1 MKERLKFIR
10 RSVALTLILALC
22 LAAAP
27 AALAESFAAY
37 VSASSA
43 SVWSDAKQ
51 SKRVGSLEQY
61 SVVTVVKWQGDVA
74 AVLYYGNPGYMRVRD
89 LHRVDDGC
97 PEAAVA
103 EKTKV
108 YLEPKTSS
116 PSLSVSKGTKV
127 RLVKA
132 FDSGW
137 AMIEKDG
144 VGAYIQVSA
153 LASISETPVLTA
165 TPAPTATPSTEN
177 AISGTVTADKVKV
190 YKEADT
196 SSKYLGT
203 LGKGTQVNVLK
214 YNGSWAYIE
223 LNGNYG
229 YCALSALT
237 RTDELN
243 KATPT
248 PTAAPT
254 ATPSIENAVPGTVTA
269 DKVKVYASASAS
281 SKYLGTIGRGTQV
294 NVLKWK
300 GGWAYI
306 ELNGNYGYC
315 ALSAL
320 TRTDELNKAT
330 PTPTA
335 APTATPSIENAVPGT
350 VTVSKVKVYAQAS
363 ASSKYLGTIG
373 RGTQVNVLKWSGGW
387 AYIELNGNYGYCA
400 LSALTRTDEL
410 NTPAPTVEPTL
421 TPSATPTATPSI
433 ENAVPG
439 TVTVSKVKVYAQ
451 ASASSKYLGTIGRGT
466 QVNVLK
472 WSGGW
477 AYIELNGNY
486 GYCALSALT
495 RTDELNT
502 PTPTPS
508 IENAVAGTVTADK
521 VKVYAQASASSKYL
535 GTLGRGTQ
543 VNVLKWSGGWAY
555 IELNGNY
562 GYCKLSALTPTSN
575 LATPAPTATPNPADI
590 VPAVVTASKVKVYA
604 SANASSKYL
613 GTLGKGTQVNVIAW
627 KNGWAYIE
635 LNGNYGYCALSALTR
650 ADAMLTPTPVPDET
664 GSIAAVVTADK
675 ADVYSGMDG
684 SIKLLGTLKK
694 GTQVTVLQYWSAKD
708 AAYIELDGSRGYC
721 KLSALTRADA
731 LATPTPKPDGSGDI
745 PAVVMADSVKVYSG
759 IGDTAQYLGTLSKG
773 ALVTVK
779 QYWSSLDVAL
789 IQMNSNTGY
798 CKLSALTTASL
809 SSGSKGE
816 LVTRVQQQLYSLGY
830 FIKTS
835 SVDGDFGSTT
845 VKAVKLFQKA
855 NGLSETGNVDASTLS
870 RMFGGSAVRLPSG
883 TAAADYV
890 AAPNVVPGNQQNNST
905 TISSTLASGQ
915 STYSSGMSKAQ
926 KLEYVIYVA
935 QNQLGKPYVY
945 AANGPS
951 SYDCTGFTKYCFKQI
966 GVNLQRTALNQGYDE
981 TYTKISSIS
990 DLRRGDLVYLNTV
1003 ADADLSDHAGIY
1015 LGAGYFIHASS
1026 GQHKVVIS
1034 TLASGYYNRVFSW
1047 GRRVFD

>member
-116 PSLSVSKGTKV
+116 PSLNVSKGTKV

-153 LASISETPVLTA
+153 LAYISETPVLTA

-229 YCALSALT
+229 YCAVSALT
-237 RTDELN
+237 RTDEMN

-294 NVLKWK
+294 NVLKWS

-320 TRTDELNKAT
+320 TRTDELNT
-330 PTPTA
+330 PTP

-410 NTPAPTVEPTL
+410 NTPTPTVEPTL

-521 VKVYAQASASSKYL
+521 VKVYASANASSKYL

-635 LNGNYGYCALSALTR
+635 LNGNYGYCTLSALTR
-650 ADAMLTPTPVPDET
+650 TDAMPTPTPVPDET

>member
-22 LAAAP
+22 LVAAP

-51 SKRVGSLEQY
+51 SKRAGSLEQY

-153 LASISETPVLTA
+153 LAYISETPVLTA

-229 YCALSALT
+229 YCAVSALT

-243 KATPT
+243 KTTPT

-320 TRTDELNKAT
+320 TRTDELN
-330 PTPTA
+330 
-335 APTATPSIENAVPGT
+335 
-350 VTVSKVKVYAQAS
+350 
-363 ASSKYLGTIG
+363 
-373 RGTQVNVLKWSGGW
+373 
-387 AYIELNGNYGYCA
+387 
-400 LSALTRTDEL
+400 
-410 NTPAPTVEPTL
+410 TPAPTVEPTL
-421 TPSATPTATPSI
+421 MPSATPTATPSI

-521 VKVYAQASASSKYL
+521 VKVYASANASSKYL

-650 ADAMLTPTPVPDET
+650 TDAMPTPTPVPDET

-951 SYDCTGFTKYCFKQI
+951 SYDCTGFTKYCFRQI

>member
-1 MKERLKFIR
+1 MRERLKFIR

-22 LAAAP
+22 LAVAP
-27 AALAESFAAY
+27 VALAESFAAY

-97 PEAAVA
+97 PEVAVV

-153 LASISETPVLTA
+153 LAYISETPVLTA

-214 YNGSWAYIE
+214 YNGS
-223 LNGNYG
+223 
-229 YCALSALT
+229 
-237 RTDELN
+237 
-243 KATPT
+243 
-248 PTAAPT
+248 
-254 ATPSIENAVPGTVTA
+254 
-269 DKVKVYASASAS
+269 
-281 SKYLGTIGRGTQV
+281 
-294 NVLKWK
+294 
-300 GGWAYI
+300 
-306 ELNGNYGYC
+306 
-315 ALSAL
+315 
-320 TRTDELNKAT
+320 
-330 PTPTA
+330 
-335 APTATPSIENAVPGT
+335 
-350 VTVSKVKVYAQAS
+350 
-363 ASSKYLGTIG
+363 
-373 RGTQVNVLKWSGGW
+373 
-387 AYIELNGNYGYCA
+387 
-400 LSALTRTDEL
+400 
-410 NTPAPTVEPTL
+410 
-421 TPSATPTATPSI
+421 
-433 ENAVPG
+433 
-439 TVTVSKVKVYAQ
+439 
-451 ASASSKYLGTIGRGT
+451 
-466 QVNVLK
+466 
-472 WSGGW
+472 
-477 AYIELNGNY
+477 
-486 GYCALSALT
+486 
-495 RTDELNT
+495 
-502 PTPTPS
+502 
-508 IENAVAGTVTADK
+508 
-521 VKVYAQASASSKYL
+521 
-535 GTLGRGTQ
+535 
-543 VNVLKWSGGWAY
+543 WAY

-650 ADAMLTPTPVPDET
+650 TDELNTPTPTPSIENAVPGTVTVDKVKVYASANASSKYLGTLGKGTQVNVIAWKNGWAYIELNGNYGYCALSALTRADAMPTPTPVPDET

-675 ADVYSGMDG
+675 VDVYSGMDG

-694 GTQVTVLQYWSAKD
+694 GTKVTVLQYWSAKD
-708 AAYIELDGSRGYC
+708 AAYIELNGNRGYC

-809 SSGSKGE
+809 SNGSKGE

-835 SVDGDFGSTT
+835 SVDGDYGSTT

-855 NGLSETGNVDASTLS
+855 NGLSETGNVDTSTLS
-870 RMFGGSAVRLPSG
+870 KMFSGSAVRLPSG
-883 TAAADYV
+883 VAAADYV
-890 AAPNVVPGNQQNNST
+890 SAPNVVAGNQQNNST
-905 TISSTLASGQ
+905 TISSTLASSQ
-915 STYSSGMSKAQ
+915 STYSSSMSKAQ

-966 GVNLQRTALNQGYDE
+966 GVTLQRTALNQGYDD

-990 DLRRGDLVYLNTV
+990 DLRRGDLVYLNTI

-1034 TLASGYYNRVFSW
+1034 TLTSGYYNRVFSW

>member
-10 RSVALTLILALC
+10 RSVALTLILVLC

-153 LASISETPVLTA
+153 LAYSSETPVLTA

-229 YCALSALT
+229 YCAVSALT

-243 KATPT
+243 KTTPT

-294 NVLKWK
+294 NVLKW
-300 GGWAYI
+300 
-306 ELNGNYGYC
+306 
-315 ALSAL
+315 
-320 TRTDELNKAT
+320 
-330 PTPTA
+330 
-335 APTATPSIENAVPGT
+335 
-350 VTVSKVKVYAQAS
+350 
-363 ASSKYLGTIG
+363 
-373 RGTQVNVLKWSGGW
+373 SGGW

-410 NTPAPTVEPTL
+410 N
-421 TPSATPTATPSI
+421 
-433 ENAVPG
+433 
-439 TVTVSKVKVYAQ
+439 
-451 ASASSKYLGTIGRGT
+451 
-466 QVNVLK
+466 
-472 WSGGW
+472 
-477 AYIELNGNY
+477 
-486 GYCALSALT
+486 
-495 RTDELNT
+495 
-502 PTPTPS
+502 TPTPS

-650 ADAMLTPTPVPDET
+650 TDAMPTPTPVPDET

-731 LATPTPKPDGSGDI
+731 LATPKPDGSGDI

-951 SYDCTGFTKYCFKQI
+951 SYDCTGFTKYCFRQI